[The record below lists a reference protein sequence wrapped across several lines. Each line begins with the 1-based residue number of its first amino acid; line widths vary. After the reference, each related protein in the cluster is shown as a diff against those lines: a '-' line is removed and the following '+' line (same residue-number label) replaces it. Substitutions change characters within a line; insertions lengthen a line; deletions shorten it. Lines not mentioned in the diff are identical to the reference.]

1 VIIYPAVEM
10 IINQEAEYLMNV
22 IEWEYDQTMGKLRRK
37 GIPINGM
44 DELTNG

>member
-10 IINQEAEYLMNV
+10 IINQEAGHL
-22 IEWEYDQTMGKLRRK
+22 K

>member
-1 VIIYPAVEM
+1 M
-10 IINQEAEYLMNV
+10 IINQEAEHLINV
-22 IEWEYDQTMGKLRRK
+22 IVWEYDKSIGELRRK